1 MKTKT
6 FKLLIMMLKQKTD
19 ITLNNLILEQRVH
32 NMNLEKTLKKVQTVI
47 NISKLII
54 LFLLV
59 TILVMCIGF
68 SIYTEVLVRLLDYTE
83 QIRQIL
89 SN

>member
-1 MKTKT
+1 
-6 FKLLIMMLKQKTD
+6 MMLKQKTD